1 LNLGVTILLLLL
13 IGSITA
19 ILSKRFKIA
28 YTKLLVIIGV
38 AISIAHHVSGAAGAE
53 PTGEL
58 ILTVILPPLVFQAA
72 LIIDH
77 AVFKKVQKT
86 AVLLAIVSV
95 AISAIVC
102 SLVVSSLTP
111 LSFIAALAFGVIISP
126 TDTAS
131 VVDTLKRVKAPKEL
145 ATIIEGES
153 LLNDATAL
161 ALFSAV
167 STLTLSPIANA
178 VDIAAKFVGGAI
190 VGLVLAFI
198 ANRLTPFV
206 NDENARV
213 MITISLAY
221 GSYVLAS
228 TLGLSGIV
236 AVAVLGLYIGEY
248 YKATRREELR
258 EDMMLSFWNLAA
270 FVANTAAFMFIGL
283 ASNIFSLLQFA
294 PLIILSFA
302 ATLVARYV
310 SIQAV
315 IVPASRLTGAIP
327 QSWRNVI
334 CLGGIRGAVSA
345 AMALALPEFPFKNTV
360 VTVTFGVIF
369 LSLLVQ
375 TWLFAFYTKKALR

>member
-1 LNLGVTILLLLL
+1 
-13 IGSITA
+13 
-19 ILSKRFKIA
+19 
-28 YTKLLVIIGV
+28 
-38 AISIAHHVSGAAGAE
+38 
-53 PTGEL
+53 
-58 ILTVILPPLVFQAA
+58 
-72 LIIDH
+72 
-77 AVFKKVQKT
+77 
-86 AVLLAIVSV
+86 
-95 AISAIVC
+95 
-102 SLVVSSLTP
+102 
-111 LSFIAALAFGVIISP
+111 
-126 TDTAS
+126 
-131 VVDTLKRVKAPKEL
+131 
-145 ATIIEGES
+145 
-153 LLNDATAL
+153 
-161 ALFSAV
+161 
-167 STLTLSPIANA
+167 
-178 VDIAAKFVGGAI
+178 
-190 VGLVLAFI
+190 
-198 ANRLTPFV
+198 
-206 NDENARV
+206 